1 MARAMG
7 KLYFDMGLLSTPEMI
22 ECTASDLIDRYVG
35 QTGPDTKAQLDDAQG
50 KVLFIDGACRL
61 IDGATEAVNELSH
74 LLRLPKYSRNMVV
87 ILAGYEADMNQL
99 MRVRLELACL
109 FQEEIAFEHIK
120 PENCLELLARE
131 LSPKGID
138 ASILQDGLSENY
150 VKIMRLVR
158 VLSIFPSWSNARDIK
173 NLARKMSAATFIKAR
188 DGPSGLPVVLTF
200 EVAVDCTKEMISMQI
215 HRCSGKGGC
224 PDKCWKSGQTRA
236 NRDAKA
242 SERTNKMEIKT
253 AAKAAQVPHQC
264 AQQETNASLS
274 PSRTNMFSGLPAQA
288 EPSGLSDLTSQ
299 TPRSG
304 AEGIAPQV
312 DQAILV
318 SRKKTATTKLEER
331 GGSRFWEKAGNFVSH
346 LGGNKARVDKRNRK
360 KQPIKG
366 KESPW
371 RACECSLF
379 KL

>member
-1 MARAMG
+1 MARAIG
-7 KLYFDMGLLSTPEMI
+7 KLYFDTGLLSTPDMV

-35 QTGPDTKAQLDDAQG
+35 QTGPDTKAQLDNAQG

-61 IDGATEAVNELSH
+61 INGTTEAVNELSH
-74 LLRLPKYSRNMVV
+74 LLRSPKHSRNMIV
-87 ILAGYEADMNQL
+87 ILAGYEADMNKL
-99 MRVRLELACL
+99 MTIRPELSCL
-109 FQEEIAFEHIK
+109 FQEEIVFEHIK
-120 PENCLELLARE
+120 PENCLELLTRE

-138 ASILQDGLSENY
+138 TSILQDSLSENY

-188 DGPSGLPVVLTF
+188 DGPSGLPIVLTF
-200 EVAVDCTKEMISMQI
+200 EVAIDCTKEMIFMQI

-224 PDKCWKSGQTRA
+224 ADKCWRSGQTRV

-242 SERTNKMEIKT
+242 SEQNNEMEIKT
-253 AAKAAQVPHQC
+253 AAKAEQAPHQC

-274 PSRTNMFSGLPAQA
+274 PSGTSMFSGLPGQA
-288 EPSGLSDLTSQ
+288 GPSELPDLTSQ

-304 AEGIAPQV
+304 AEALAPQFE
-312 DQAILV
+312 QGIPV
-318 SRKKTATTKLEER
+318 SRKKTATIKLEGR
-331 GGSRFWEKAGNFVSH
+331 GGSGFWEKAGDFVSH
-346 LGGNKARVDKRNRK
+346 LRGKRARVDKRNKK

-371 RACECSLF
+371 RTCDCSPF
-379 KL
+379 